1 MTMRPFLSA
10 RRSLALTAVAMLC
23 VAACSGGSEEATI
36 TTPAETTTTTDATT
50 TTAVEAVT
58 ETTTEATTTTVAPSV
73 IRQPLTGEPLAS
85 EADFVERPAMAV
97 KIDNH
102 PGARRNHSGLAV
114 ADIVFEEK
122 VEGSL
127 TRFAAVLHT
136 QDADPLGPIRSG
148 REQDVALLSSFNE
161 PLFAWSGGNPGV
173 TALVRSSSLV
183 DLGAPSYPG
192 SYYRGPGSG
201 PHNLYSDSGS
211 LYSLTPEGHPGAP
224 PVQFGYLDDGQ
235 VFAGAP
241 GRNVSFSIGS
251 IDIEWTWNDEEQ
263 RYERSQ
269 EGEAHVEPVGVDR
282 DALHLEG
289 RHPGPLE
296 ALQGEGLQAPHGPA
310 PVGPARDELAAGAEV
325 HVEQPGGEPLPE
337 GVAGPLPDPVHLLC
351 GGPQDDGEAEVPEEH
366 LVLEGAEAPAGVIH
380 REAHD
385 RAAHADVREDHGVG
399 HELWHALFLDQ
410 DA

>member
-1 MTMRPFLSA
+1 MTMRSFLSV
-10 RRSLALTAVAMLC
+10 RRSLALAAVAM
-23 VAACSGGSEEATI
+23 VGAAACSGGSEEAAI
-36 TTPAETTTTTDATT
+36 TTPVETTASEVTTTTAVEVTT
-50 TTAVEAVT
+50 TTAVEA
-58 ETTTEATTTTVAPSV
+58 TTTTLAPAI

-183 DLGAPSYPG
+183 DIGAPSYPG

-201 PHNLYSDSGS
+201 PHNLYSDSDS

-224 PVQFGYLDDGQ
+224 PAQYGYLDDGQ

-251 IDIEWTWNDEEQ
+251 IDIEWTWSDEEQ

-269 EGEAHVEPVGVDR
+269 EGEAHVDKTYGRIGAENVVLLGVDYR
-282 DALHLEG
+282 QSSIDQNA
-289 RHPGPLE
+289 PE
-296 ALQGEGLQAPHGPA
+296 AITVGSGLVSVFSNGEYLSGTWE
-310 PVGPARDELAAGAEV
+310 RELATSPFTLTV
-325 HVEQPGGEPLPE
+325 GGEQVIQLTPGQTWVELVEVGTP
-337 GVAGPLPDPVHLLC
+337 G
-351 GGPQDDGEAEVPEEH
+351 EVPAFE
-366 LVLEGAEAPAGVIH
+366 VS
-380 REAHD
+380 
-385 RAAHADVREDHGVG
+385 
-399 HELWHALFLDQ
+399 
-410 DA
+410 